1 VAEHIE
7 ISLPAQAPSLSF
19 VRLNVGAIA
28 ARMELGIDELEDL
41 QLAVEELCL
50 MLLRPHATAAGR
62 LHLFAEWD
70 ADALE
75 VRCRLTGVDAAASAP
90 ADGVPAE
97 LSRQI
102 LEALVDEH
110 GESDEDGIPIAWL
123 KKRREQ
129 AASA

>member
-1 VAEHIE
+1 
-7 ISLPAQAPSLSF
+7 
-19 VRLNVGAIA
+19 
-28 ARMELGIDELEDL
+28 M
-41 QLAVEELCL
+41 
-50 MLLRPHATAAGR
+50 
-62 LHLFAEWD
+62 
-70 ADALE
+70 
-75 VRCRLTGVDAAASAP
+75 DAAASAP

>member
-7 ISLPAQAPSLSF
+7 ISLPGQPESLSF

-28 ARMELGIDELEDL
+28 ARMNLTIDELEDL

-50 MLLRPHATAAGR
+50 MLLRPVHGDGR
-62 LHLFAEWD
+62 LHVGVMWEPTLV
-70 ADALE
+70 E
-75 VRCRLTGVDAAASAP
+75 VRCRLDGGAGGGPA

-102 LEALVDEH
+102 LAALVDEH
-110 GESDEDGIPIAWL
+110 GLEDQDDASTAWL
-123 KKRREQ
+123 RKRWEQ
-129 AASA
+129 ATAR